1 MIRVVPVETAAQRR
15 AFIRFPL
22 RLYRGVKEFVP
33 PLISAEKKILLG
45 KSGHEEDSDSIFF
58 LAYKDGKIAG
68 RIQGII
74 QRAAN
79 AKWKQARCRFT
90 RFDCIDDQ
98 AVADA
103 LFQAVE
109 DWARQRGMQEVVGP
123 LGYSDLD
130 REGLLIEGFDQVST
144 FEEQYNYPYYAKLIE
159 NRGYA
164 KDVDWVE
171 RKLFPPEEL
180 DPKIEKL
187 VARIMERNGFRIL
200 TGLNMKQIID
210 RYAGKFFALIDETYA
225 NLYGT
230 VPLTDGEKQDILS
243 DFKLLLNPNYVRLIV
258 DRDDN
263 LVALGLCLPSIG
275 EAVRRSNGRLT
286 PLSLIRIMRAAKHPK
301 VLDLGL
307 IGVASQ
313 HRNTGVSWAILL
325 EVMKMLRSGQIE
337 WCETNLN
344 LEDNKNIQNN
354 WDRFESVLHKRRRCY
369 VKAL

>member
-1 MIRVVPVETAAQRR
+1 MITVVEVRTPAQRR

-22 RLYRGVKEFVP
+22 QLYKGVEEFVP
-33 PLISAEKKILLG
+33 PLNSSERKILDG
-45 KSGHEEDSDSIFF
+45 RSGHEGDSKSIFF
-58 LAYKDGKIAG
+58 LAYKDGKLAG

-74 QRAAN
+74 QMAAN
-79 AKWKQARCRFT
+79 AKWNQARCRFT

-103 LFQAVE
+103 LFEHVE
-109 DWARQRGMQEVVGP
+109 EWARGHGMREVVGP

-130 REGLLIEGFDQVST
+130 REGLLIEGFDQAST
-144 FEEQYNYPYYAKLIE
+144 FEEQYSYPYYPELIE
-159 NRGYA
+159 SRGYT
-164 KDVDWVE
+164 KEVDWVE
-171 RKLFPPEEL
+171 RKLFPPREV

-187 VARIMERNGFRIL
+187 VNRIMERNGFRVL
-200 TGLNMKQIID
+200 KGLSMKQIID
-210 RYAGKFFALIDETYA
+210 RYANKFFALIDETYA

-230 VPLTDGEKQDILS
+230 VPLTDGEKADILS
-243 DFKLLLNPNYVRLIV
+243 DFKLLLNPNYIRLIV
-258 DRDDN
+258 DREDN

-275 EAVRRSNGRLT
+275 EAVRRSKGRLT
-286 PLSLIRIMRAAKHPK
+286 PLSLIRIMRSARHPR

-307 IGVASQ
+307 IGVAEQ

-325 EVMKMLRSGQIE
+325 EVMKMLKSGQIE

-369 VKAL
+369 IKTL